1 MVGVACGAS
10 RTAQP
15 DLDSS
20 PVTVVVR
27 RCVLPAVV
35 LVALG
40 PLLAQAPS
48 TGAAAGDHEV
58 RFHRDVRPILAA
70 ACFACHGPDPAS
82 RKAELRFDREADFFA
97 ARENGFV
104 VVRGKPVES
113 LLHQRITATD
123 QDEVMPPPDAHVQL
137 DDGQKQTLRR
147 WIEQGAPWQ
156 KHWAFLAPER
166 PATPAVAETGWVRNP
181 IDAFILA
188 RLEAAG
194 LQPAREAGRRTLA
207 RRVSLDL
214 TGLPPS
220 PERVEAFVADPRED
234 AYEHLVDEL
243 LASPHYGEHRARY
256 WLDAARYADTH
267 GIHFDNYREMWPYRD
282 WVIDAFQQNQ
292 RFDRFTIE
300 QIAGDL
306 LPAPTESQR
315 IATGFHR
322 CNTTTNEG
330 GTIEEENLAGYAR
343 DRVETTAWVWLG
355 LTANCAVC
363 HDHKF
368 DPIPQRDFYAMSAYF
383 RNTTQKALDGNVK
396 DSAPILRIP
405 KAADRERAASLAE
418 QIRTTKAERDQ
429 LQQETRRR
437 FDAWLSTATVDSW
450 ARELAQDLDPA
461 QRLPLIGPAAE
472 AVAGAGERAGV
483 TTPLATPATAVAW
496 DASGPFGPAT
506 TVDRWSDLDGA
517 AAFGA
522 FTNDQPASVSAWVK
536 VAEDA
541 PEGAILGRM
550 DDDAGCRGWN
560 LWLQGGEFTVHVI
573 HRWPDD
579 ALKVRTKGGQV
590 KRGTWQHVCF
600 VYDGSGQATGI
611 RIHVDG
617 RRSSVEVEANT
628 LQGTIRSAAGFGL
641 APTKATAIQA
651 ALSSGAADGPEGY
664 VRCAREGE
672 SLVLREARDVAYG
685 ARGRFR
691 FLAGRSGT
699 VTFDNATFG
708 DPIPGVAKV
717 GYFKTA
723 SGPAGLASRVSVQQ
737 LLFFDRALT
746 ADAIARQAVAITVRT
761 LLATPPAQREAG
773 AIEPLYGILS
783 DADASTTAVGTRLQ
797 ALEQESR
804 ELDQRSPVTHV
815 QEEREGAAM
824 AFVLVRGEYD
834 KRGEQVEPGVFS
846 ALHALAPAAPKNRL
860 GLAQWLVAP
869 DNPLTPRVIVNRLW
883 QEVFGTG
890 IVRSSEDFG
899 IMGDAPSHPELLD
912 WLATEFRSDW
922 DYRRMLRLIVT
933 SATYRQA
940 AVATPAKIE
949 ADPANRLL
957 SRGPRFR
964 MDAEVIRDQALGV
977 SGLLVPTI
985 GGPSVKPYQ
994 PEGVWEAVGM
1004 RESNT
1009 KSYVQDHG
1017 DALYRRSLYS
1027 FWKRMAPPASLELLN
1042 ATNREVSCL
1051 RRERTNT
1058 PMQALVTLNDPQ
1070 FVEAA
1075 RVLAERVLQQAPDAP
1090 LAEAGRRTLLRPL
1103 TAAELAILV
1112 ESHTGLLAHYR
1123 ANDAEARA
1131 LIAVGERRAEAT
1143 LPPAE
1148 LAAMTMVCNQLLNL
1162 DEVLNK

>member
-1 MVGVACGAS
+1 M
-10 RTAQP
+10 TAR
-15 DLDSS
+15 
-20 PVTVVVR
+20 VVR
-27 RCVLPAVV
+27 RVLPVV
-35 LVALG
+35 LVVTLG
-40 PLLAQAPS
+40 PLAAQDPS
-48 TGAAAGDHEV
+48 AGSNQV
-58 RFHRDVRPILAA
+58 LFNRDVRPILAA
-70 ACFACHGPDPAS
+70 ACFSCHGPDPAS
-82 RKAELRFDREADFFA
+82 RKAELRFDREEDFFA
-97 ARENGFV
+97 AREDGFV
-104 VVRGKPVES
+104 VVRGKPSES
-113 LLHQRITATD
+113 LLHQRITATAK
-123 QDEVMPPPDAHVQL
+123 DEVMPPPDAHVQL
-137 DDGQKQTLRR
+137 DAEQKETLRR
-147 WIEQGAPWQ
+147 WIEAGAPWQ

-166 PATPAVAETGWVRNP
+166 PAAPAVADAGWVRNP
-181 IDAFILA
+181 IDAFVLA

-207 RRVSLDL
+207 RRLSLDL

-220 PERVEAFVADPRED
+220 PERVEAFVADPRVD

-243 LASPHYGEHRARY
+243 LRSPHYGEHRARY

-282 WVIDAFQQNQ
+282 WVIQAFQQNQ
-292 RFDRFTIE
+292 RFDQFTIE

-306 LPAPTESQR
+306 LPEPTDSQR

-383 RNTTQKALDGNVK
+383 RNTTQGALDGNSK
-396 DSAPILRIP
+396 DSPPIVRVPSAP
-405 KAADRERAASLAE
+405 DRELKASLAT
-418 QIRTTKAERDQ
+418 QIQNTKTERDRIQ
-429 LQQETRRR
+429 AETRRR

-450 ARELAQDLDPA
+450 AQELARDTDSA
-461 QRLPLIGPAAE
+461 QRLPLIGAA
-472 AVAGAGERAGV
+472 A
-483 TTPLATPATAVAW
+483 ATPAIAVEW
-496 DASGPFGPAT
+496 DTSGPFGPAAT
-506 TVDRWSDLDGA
+506 ADAWSDLEGA

-522 FTNDQPASVSAWVK
+522 FGNDQPASVSAWVK

-550 DDDAGCRGWN
+550 DDDGGCRGWN
-560 LWLQGGEFTVHVI
+560 LWLQGGEFAVHLI
-573 HRWPDD
+573 HRWPGA
-579 ALKVRTKGGQV
+579 ALKVRTKGDQV

-600 VYDGSGQATGI
+600 VYDGSGQAAGI
-611 RIHVDG
+611 RVHVDG
-617 RRSSVEVEANT
+617 RRSSVEVEADT
-628 LQGTIRSAAGFGL
+628 LKGTIRSQAGFRL
-641 APTKATAIQA
+641 AGTKETSSFA
-651 ALSSGAADGPEGY
+651 ALRAAAADGPDGY
-664 VRCAREGE
+664 VRCAGEGE
-672 SLVLREARDVAYG
+672 SFVLREARDVAYG
-685 ARGRFR
+685 ARGQFR

-708 DPIPGVAKV
+708 DPIPGVGKN
-717 GYFKTA
+717 GYFKA
-723 SGPAGLASRVSVQQ
+723 SPGAAGLASRVSVQQ
-737 LLFFDRALT
+737 VQFFDRALP
-746 ADAIARQAVAITVRT
+746 ADVVARQAVATTVRT
-761 LLATPPAQREAG
+761 LLTTPREQRDAA
-773 AIEPLYGILS
+773 AIEQLYGILS
-783 DADASTTAVGTRLQ
+783 NADASLAAVDTRLQ
-797 ALEQESR
+797 ALATEAQ
-804 ELDQRSPVTHV
+804 ELDKRSPVTHV
-815 QEEREGAAM
+815 QQEREGAAM
-824 AFVLVRGEYD
+824 AFVLMRGEYD
-834 KRGEQVEPGVFS
+834 KRGPQVEPGVFG
-846 ALHALAPAAPKNRL
+846 ALHALSPEAPKNRL

-869 DNPLTPRVIVNRLW
+869 DNPLTSRVIVNRLW

-899 IMGDAPSHPELLD
+899 IMGEAPSHPELLD

-933 SATYRQA
+933 SATYRQS

-964 MDAEVIRDQALGV
+964 MDAEVIRDQALCL

-1017 DALYRRSLYS
+1017 ESLYRRSLYS

-1075 RVLAERVLQQAPDAP
+1075 RVLAERVLQQASGDP
-1090 LAEAGRRTLLRPL
+1090 LAEAGRRALLRPL
-1103 TAAELAILV
+1103 TAEEQSILAD
-1112 ESHTGLLAHYR
+1112 SHTKLLSHYR
-1123 ANDAEARA
+1123 ANEAEAKA
-1131 LIAVGERRAEAT
+1131 LLAVGERRPDAN

-1148 LAAMTMVCNQLLNL
+1148 LAALTMVCNQLLNL